1 MRSRLNKFLA
11 QAGLGSRRKVE
22 ELVTAGLVTVNGTL
36 VTDLATT
43 VDPLSDSVKVGG
55 KRVRPRN
62 LYYYAF
68 HKPKNVVTTMNDPEG
83 RPSVDRF
90 LRRLPPGLK
99 PVGRLDYASE
109 GLILLT
115 SDGDWA
121 QSVQHPSRKVE
132 KIYQVKVRGVPGLK
146 TLERW
151 HKGLTLDGKRARMEK
166 VEPIKSTEAD
176 NTWLTVVLTQGMTRQ
191 IRRMCETLGHPVM
204 KLKRTA
210 IGGVLLGGLEPG
222 EARELTEREIQSFNP
237 EKTEQIVE
245 KRRETG
251 RSKVGVSKVGWA
263 RPKPKRTV
271 RDR

>member
-43 VDPLSDSVKVGG
+43 VDPQGDSVKVGG
-55 KRVRPRN
+55 KRVRPRD

-68 HKPKNVVTTMNDPEG
+68 HKPKNVVTTLDDPEG
-83 RPSVDRF
+83 RPSVDRY

-121 QSVQHPSRKVE
+121 QSIQHPTKKVE
-132 KIYQVKVRGVPGLK
+132 KIYQVKVRGVPDPRA
-146 TLERW
+146 LERW

-166 VEPIKSTEAD
+166 VELLKSTEAD

-210 IGGVLLGGLEPG
+210 IGRVLLGGLKPG
-222 EARELTEREIQSFNP
+222 EARELTEREIRSFNP
-237 EKTEQIVE
+237 ESAAATVEQ
-245 KRRETG
+245 RPAPG
-251 RSKVGVSKVGWA
+251 RGKAGGSKAGWA
-263 RPKPKRTV
+263 RPRQRPVKR
-271 RDR
+271 